1 MQDPIIPFTI
11 YRWFYIMEKLKKT
24 RMIKRQ
30 WNPKEEE
37 LLHKLVKELGAENL
51 SLIVQLMSSQ
61 YEKSCRFHR
70 LKQLNPQVDH
80 QPFTFEED
88 NTIIRAHAKLGN
100 RWAKIARLLPGRTD
114 NAIKNHWNSSLKRKH
129 HSMLED
135 LTLESPQPPLKKSL
149 SIGEGQNLG
158 IPYRS
163 ALSNFGFDRFPPFC
177 LYLHIAPFGR
187 IFPFSICTYNN
198 RSICIFESI

>member
-1 MQDPIIPFTI
+1 MQVPPALRSAPPASGGNVSRFTFHVSLLRVSASRSSNFHQPVSRAYHI
-11 YRWFYIMEKLKKT
+11 HSSPSLLSPLLSSEKL
-24 RMIKRQ
+24 
-30 WNPKEEE
+30 
-37 LLHKLVKELGAENL
+37 
-51 SLIVQLMSSQ
+51 SLQDYI
-61 YEKSCRFHR
+61 
-70 LKQLNPQVDH
+70 
-80 QPFTFEED
+80 
-88 NTIIRAHAKLGN
+88 
-100 RWAKIARLLPGRTD
+100 PGRTD

-163 ALSNFGFDRFPPFC
+163 ELSNFGFDRFPPFC

-187 IFPFSICTYNN
+187 ILPFSICTYNN